1 MTGRVVWQ
9 WQIFSEIG
17 LFSSPIAGPPLGPL
31 TVRLNEAERPTGSVV
46 FDPTSR
52 AGGLHRPRSRGEGSV
67 QLPAQDNRSAVQRDC
82 DPLRGLHQQDASTVE
97 REAHD
102 VSARLLSEAG
112 RGVSQSV
119 GNHLRMQRADIGP
132 YSQPTERPPASTQPP
147 CGGPRPVMS
156 YASPSFS

>member
-1 MTGRVVWQ
+1 MVWQ

-52 AGGLHRPRSRGEGSV
+52 RAAYIGLVAGEREVFSSPLKTTGQRFNVTATLSADFISKMRPR
-67 QLPAQDNRSAVQRDC
+67 
-82 DPLRGLHQQDASTVE
+82 VE

-147 CGGPRPVMS
+147 CGGTRPVMS